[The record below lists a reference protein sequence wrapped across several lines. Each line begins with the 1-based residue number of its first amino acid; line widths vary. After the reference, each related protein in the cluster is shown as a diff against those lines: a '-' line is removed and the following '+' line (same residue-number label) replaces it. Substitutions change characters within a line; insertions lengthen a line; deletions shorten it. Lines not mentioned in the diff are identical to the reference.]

1 MHPGYRQKSPSQ
13 QYMGTAVETVAVD
26 TMIAVKRQSGLRD
39 NFSAVSA
46 VAVIGP
52 IPGIVVSRGHTLS
65 ALACS

>member
-1 MHPGYRQKSPSQ
+1 
-13 QYMGTAVETVAVD
+13 MGTAVETVAVD